1 MSGQHR
7 LALRNY
13 RRSSALATK
22 LGLKLDTA
30 KIDRA
35 LSDVLMY
42 LGRHEDAES
51 LCRNSIRTFRR
62 LGSKGDA
69 AQSEVNLAN
78 LLHRQDRHQDA
89 ARIYE
94 RALNYFEKAGP
105 ELAYARVCYNL
116 GNVLVQM
123 FDWDRARAMFRQAES
138 TYGQHEFELD
148 ANDARYGRAY
158 IELLADRFATAL
170 EELTE
175 CERVYHQ
182 NGDPRGRAL
191 CHLDMAEAYLG
202 LNLHDE
208 ALLSTRN
215 AQALFAKL
223 KLRYEHAKATLYE
236 AYALAGLKSPA
247 DARRAARSAKRAFE
261 KDRNEGMA
269 AAAHLLIAQLA
280 ATPASRRKGLIET
293 RKLFRRSQ
301 LLSWS
306 TVCDLQLLAEP
317 AAPRHLSGQLKSN
330 PAVRRVP
337 HFSALYD
344 SIVGEREF
352 KAGKMASARRH
363 WQNATATLE
372 RVRATLPPIELRS
385 AYLSGRHDPYR
396 RLIALEAH
404 TDAASAAAWAERLK
418 TAGLWSLDP
427 ATFQQDP
434 QAQRLLEEWFELSRR
449 LSALARDL
457 PSGSSTQRSRMAA
470 SAERKMHAL
479 ERESR
484 KKLTQIESRT
494 LKPVEDE
501 RQLTA
506 ELLALSKRLPV
517 VLWHNSGND
526 LMAFVLQDGEAR
538 SHIWP
543 QGSERIQLE
552 MQRWRFFMERQMLAE
567 NSASAH
573 ATDRAEVKFWDEL
586 GEWLWQPLDIDH
598 QSKPNLLIIPEQH
611 LFALPFAAI
620 RCDDQWLG
628 EQTGVIV
635 APSVRHYLSARSIVA
650 PKEGVEIL
658 DAGGEQLAAVRHE
671 VDTLVQLLGH
681 QSCHLHRPADRQ
693 TMLNLETSRLWHF
706 AGHARFRADNPFY
719 SSLQLSDAP
728 VFAADLRTR
737 RVPVGLTTLSA
748 CHSGGGTSAPGE
760 EYSGLV
766 RSILEMG
773 SRSVIAAMWPV
784 SDKSTAH
791 WMSTFY
797 TRWLRG
803 EPLSQAMHAAQVDTR
818 DRWPSAYHWSAFTL
832 FGSES

>member
-1 MSGQHR
+1 MVIWSI
-7 LALRNY
+7 AA
-13 RRSSALATK
+13 RRFSDS
-22 LGLKLDTA
+22 KLDEASAIAFEAPREA
-30 KIDRA
+30 KPSAIP
-35 LSDVLMY
+35 
-42 LGRHEDAES
+42 
-51 LCRNSIRTFRR
+51 C
-62 LGSKGDA
+62 
-69 AQSEVNLAN
+69 
-78 LLHRQDRHQDA
+78 LL
-89 ARIYE
+89 
-94 RALNYFEKAGP
+94 P
-105 ELAYARVCYNL
+105 P
-116 GNVLVQM
+116 
-123 FDWDRARAMFRQAES
+123 
-138 TYGQHEFELD
+138 T
-148 ANDARYGRAY
+148 
-158 IELLADRFATAL
+158 DRFATAL
-170 EELTE
+170 EELTD
-175 CERVYHQ
+175 CEQVYHQ

-191 CHLDMAEAYLG
+191 CQLDMAEAYLG

-208 ALLSTRN
+208 ALSSARN
-215 AQALFAKL
+215 AQGSFADL

-236 AYALAGLKSPA
+236 AYAQAGLKNPA
-247 DARRAARSAKRAFE
+247 DARRAARSAMRAFK
-261 KDRNEGMA
+261 KDRNEGMV

-280 ATPASRRKGLIET
+280 ATPASRRKGLLET

-306 TVCDLQLLAEP
+306 TVCDLQLLADP
-317 AAPRHLSGQLKSN
+317 AAPRNLAAQLKSN

-337 HFSALYD
+337 HLSALYD
-344 SIVGEREF
+344 SVVGEREF
-352 KAGKMASARRH
+352 VAGRVAAARRH

-372 RVRATLPPIELRS
+372 RVRAAMPPIELRS

-396 RLIALEAH
+396 KLIALEAQ

-434 QAQRLLEEWFELSRR
+434 QAQRLLEEWYELSLR

-457 PSGSSTQRSRMAA
+457 PKGSSTQRSRMAT
-470 SAERKMHAL
+470 SAERTMHAL

-484 KKLTQIESRT
+484 KKLTQLESRA
-494 LKPVEDE
+494 LKPVTDARE
-501 RQLTA
+501 LA
-506 ELLALSKRLPV
+506 SELLALSKRLPV
-517 VLWHNSGND
+517 VMWHNAGND

-543 QGSERIQLE
+543 QGSERIGLE

-573 ATDRAEVKFWDEL
+573 SADGAEVQYWDEL
-586 GEWLWQPLDIDH
+586 GEWLWQPLDINL
-598 QSKPNLLIIPEQH
+598 QSTPELLIIPEQH
-611 LFALPFAAI
+611 LFALPFAAV
-620 RCDDQWLG
+620 RCDGQWLG
-628 EQTGVIV
+628 DQTGVIV
-635 APSVRHYLSARSIVA
+635 APSVRHYLSARSMKA
-650 PKEGVEIL
+650 PVEGIEIL

-671 VDTLVQLLGH
+671 VDALAGLLKPH
-681 QSCHLHRPADRQ
+681 SYHLHRPADRQ
-693 TMLNLETSRLWHF
+693 TMLNLGPSRLWHF

-719 SSLQLSDAP
+719 SSLQLNDAP

-797 TRWLRG
+797 TRWLGG
-803 EPLSQAMHAAQVDTR
+803 ESLSKAMHAAQADTR